1 MQRILSR
8 AARRCTNSS
17 AAFKSPHAQANV
29 ASGVHSE
36 DAPTCSSE
44 YGEFTWKTSLVK
56 YMQADIVNALRRGD
70 RRRASMILSNFQN
83 TNRTFTTEDF
93 SYILEYCAEAPDPLF
108 VMETLELMEEKAIGV
123 SKGIYRYV
131 IRALSRGGYAK
142 EALHWLNL
150 LGEKESAH
158 ATLPFFNIFLN
169 ACGSSA
175 NLKDVECCLETMETY
190 LLGKSEIT
198 YSELLK
204 IAVLQGNLP
213 AVYDIWK
220 DCTRHYSPSIITQR
234 RFLRAL
240 TTFGDLQSAYHIL
253 QQMVAIATQRS
264 DHLRLS
270 SKGRYQSSRL
280 DIPVLALSEPE
291 YRKLLLDCNLQ
302 PSQGATDKISADVQ
316 PEIFEEKTQSLET
329 VQLNADV
336 LSTGNNL
343 SDKVELENASVRNT
357 LRFAQSAVR
366 RFLRWSFNDLIHACL
381 QFNNCQLAEQLFLE
395 MQKLGLQPS
404 KFTYDGFV
412 KTVIAGKG
420 IAYAMK
426 VIEAMERRG
435 IKPYD
440 DTLAALSEGY
450 SKNLQLDLAEDF
462 LERISEMQPKHIRAI
477 NALLS
482 GCEIMNEPERAV
494 RILAK
499 MKHVKMKATLRTY
512 ELLFSLFGNVNVPY
526 EEGNVLS
533 HVDVSKRISI
543 IERDM
548 LNNEIQH
555 SFVSM
560 KNLIRAFGAE
570 GMIEE
575 MLRYLNV
582 AENVLWNIDPDQKS
596 DLYSV
601 VLRALVRA
609 KESHKA
615 IRIFKTMRSCSL
627 PTDVSIYTTMIE
639 CCKWLPCFKSASA
652 LLSLMIQDG
661 FHPTVVTYTSL
672 LKVVLAKDDFEGALD
687 LLDIC
692 KTEGIEPDI
701 QIFNTILS
709 HAYARGQIHVIE
721 YIVECIHR
729 AKIQPDPSTLSYT
742 FCAYEEHELYNTA
755 IEALQVLSMRMIS
768 EDVSILGEKITVFE
782 GLILSE
788 EPDAELRIIRAFE
801 AAEEFL
807 AMALLN
813 LRWCATMGAT
823 ISWSPEESLWAR
835 RLASSYD
842 DNKRPHII
850 PSEVPQSWERKPYF
864 RVSGKHPV
872 GGIPFTQPRVK

>member
-17 AAFKSPHAQANV
+17 AAFKSPLAQANV

-36 DAPTCSSE
+36 DSPTCSNE
-44 YGEFTWKTSLVK
+44 YDNFTWKTSLVRSV
-56 YMQADIVNALRRGD
+56 QADIVNALRRGD
-70 RRRASMILSNFQN
+70 RQRASMILSNFQN
-83 TNRTFTTEDF
+83 TDWALTKDDF

-108 VMETLELMEEKAIGV
+108 VMETLELMEEKAIGM

-131 IRALSRGGYAK
+131 IRALSRGGCSK
-142 EALHWLNL
+142 EALHWLTL
-150 LGEKESAH
+150 LGEKESTH

-169 ACGSSA
+169 SCGSSA
-175 NLKDVECCLETMETY
+175 NLKDAECCLETMQNY

-198 YSELLK
+198 YCELLK

-220 DCTRHYSPSIITQR
+220 DCTRYYSPSIIMQR
-234 RFLRAL
+234 KFLRAL

-253 QQMVAIATQRS
+253 QHMVATAAQSS

-270 SKGRYQSSRL
+270 CKRRYQSSRL
-280 DIPVLALSEPE
+280 DIPVLALSESE
-291 YRKLLLDCNLQ
+291 DLKLLPDCNLQ
-302 PSQGATDKISADVQ
+302 PSQGKLATGKNSADVQ
-316 PEIFEEKTQSLET
+316 PELFEEKTQSFDI
-329 VQLNADV
+329 VQLKADV
-336 LSTGNNL
+336 LSEGNDL
-343 SDKVELENASVRNT
+343 ADKVGLENGSVPDT
-357 LRFAQSAVR
+357 LRFVGSAVR
-366 RFLRWSFNDLIHACL
+366 RILRWSFNDLMHACV

-395 MQKLGLQPS
+395 MQKLRLRPS

-412 KTVIAGKG
+412 KTLIAGKG
-420 IAYAMK
+420 VAYAMK
-426 VIEAMERRG
+426 VVEVMERRG
-435 IKPYD
+435 IKPYN

-450 SKNLQLDLAEDF
+450 SKNLQLDLAEDS
-462 LERISEMQPKHIRAI
+462 LERISEIRPKHIRAV

-499 MKHVKMKATLRTY
+499 MKHVNMKATLRTY
-512 ELLFSLFGNVNVPY
+512 ELLFSLFGNINVPY
-526 EEGNVLS
+526 EDGNVLS
-533 HVDVSKRISI
+533 HVEVSKRISI
-543 IERDM
+543 IEMDM

-582 AENVLWNIDPDQKS
+582 AENILWNINPYQKS

-601 VLRALVRA
+601 VLHALVQA

-615 IRIFKTMRSCSL
+615 IRIFKIMRSCSL
-627 PTDVSIYTTMIE
+627 PTDISIYTTMIE

-652 LLSLMIQDG
+652 LLSLMLQDG

-672 LKVVLAKDDFEGALD
+672 LKVALAKDDFEGALD

-692 KTEGIEPDI
+692 ITEGIEPDI
-701 QIFNTILS
+701 QMFNTVLS
-709 HAYARGQIHVIE
+709 HAYYKGQIHVIE

-729 AKIQPDPSTLSYT
+729 AKIQPDPSTLWYT
-742 FCAYEEHELYNTA
+742 FCVYEEHELYNTA

-768 EDVSILGEKITVFE
+768 EDVSIRSEKITAFE
-782 GLILSE
+782 DLILSE

-801 AAEEFL
+801 AGEEFL
-807 AMALLN
+807 ATALLN
-813 LRWCATMGAT
+813 LRWCAIMGAT

-842 DNKRPHII
+842 ANRRPHIS
-850 PSEVPQSWERKPYF
+850 P
-864 RVSGKHPV
+864 
-872 GGIPFTQPRVK
+872 

>member
-1 MQRILSR
+1 
-8 AARRCTNSS
+8 
-17 AAFKSPHAQANV
+17 
-29 ASGVHSE
+29 
-36 DAPTCSSE
+36 
-44 YGEFTWKTSLVK
+44 
-56 YMQADIVNALRRGD
+56 
-70 RRRASMILSNFQN
+70 
-83 TNRTFTTEDF
+83 
-93 SYILEYCAEAPDPLF
+93 
-108 VMETLELMEEKAIGV
+108 METLELMEEKAIGM

-131 IRALSRGGYAK
+131 IRALSRGGYVK
-142 EALHWLNL
+142 EALHWLML
-150 LGEKESAH
+150 LGEKESTH

-175 NLKDVECCLETMETY
+175 NLKDVECCLETMENY

-198 YSELLK
+198 YCELLK
-204 IAVLQGNLP
+204 IAVLQQNLP

-220 DCTRHYSPSIITQR
+220 DCTRYYSPSIITQR
-234 RFLRAL
+234 RILRAL
-240 TTFGDLQSAYHIL
+240 TAFGDLQSAYHIL
-253 QQMVAIATQRS
+253 QHMVTSAAQRS
-264 DHLRLS
+264 EHLRLS
-270 SKGRYQSSRL
+270 SKRRYQSSRL
-280 DIPVLALSEPE
+280 DIPVLALSESE
-291 YRKLLLDCNLQ
+291 DLKLLPDFSLQ
-302 PSQGATDKISADVQ
+302 PSQGKLATGKNSADVQ
-316 PEIFEEKTQSLET
+316 PELLF
-329 VQLNADV
+329 A
-336 LSTGNNL
+336 GNNL
-343 SDKVELENASVRNT
+343 ADKVELDNGTVRKT
-357 LRFAQSAVR
+357 LRLAQSAVR
-366 RFLRWSFNDLIHACL
+366 RILIWSFNDLMHACV

-395 MQKLGLQPS
+395 MQILGLRWS

-412 KTVIAGKG
+412 KTLIAGKG

-426 VIEAMERRG
+426 VIETMERRG
-435 IKPYD
+435 IKPYN
-440 DTLAALSEGY
+440 DTLSALSEGY
-450 SKNLQLDLAEDF
+450 SKNLQLDLAEDL
-462 LERISEMQPKHIRAI
+462 LERISEIRPKHIHAI

-482 GCEIMNEPERAV
+482 GCDIMNEPERAV

-499 MKHVKMKATLRTY
+499 MKRVNMKATLRTY

-543 IERDM
+543 IEMDM

-560 KNLIRAFGAE
+560 KNLIRAFGDE

-582 AENVLWNIDPDQKS
+582 AEKVLWNINPYQKS

-601 VLRALVRA
+601 ALHALVKA

-615 IRIFKTMRSCSL
+615 IRIFKIMRSCGL

-652 LLSLMIQDG
+652 LLSLMLQDG

-692 KTEGIEPDI
+692 KTERIEPDI
-701 QIFNTILS
+701 QIFNTVLS
-709 HAYARGQIHVIE
+709 RAYARGQIHVIE
-721 YIVECIHR
+721 YIVERIHR
-729 AKIQPDPSTLSYT
+729 AKIQPNPSTLVYT

-755 IEALQVLSMRMIS
+755 IEALQVLSTRMIS
-768 EDVSILGEKITVFE
+768 EDANILSEKITVFE
-782 GLILSE
+782 DLILSE

-807 AMALLN
+807 ATALLN
-813 LRWCATMGAT
+813 LRWCAIMGAT

-835 RLASSYD
+835 RLASSYNA
-842 DNKRPHII
+842 NKRPHII
-850 PSEVPQSWERKPYF
+850 PLDVPQS
-864 RVSGKHPV
+864 S
-872 GGIPFTQPRVK
+872 

>member
-8 AARRCTNSS
+8 AARRCTSSS
-17 AAFKSPHAQANV
+17 AAFKSPHAQVNV

-36 DAPTCSSE
+36 DAPTCSNE
-44 YGEFTWKTSLVK
+44 YDDFTWKTTLVRS
-56 YMQADIVNALRRGD
+56 MQADIVNALRRGD
-70 RRRASMILSNFQN
+70 RQRASIILSNFQN
-83 TNRTFTTEDF
+83 TNWALNKEDF

-108 VMETLELMEEKAIGV
+108 VMETLELMEEKAIGM

-131 IRALSRGGYAK
+131 IRALSRGGYVK
-142 EALHWLNL
+142 EALHWLML
-150 LGEKESAH
+150 LGEKESTH

-175 NLKDVECCLETMETY
+175 NLKDVECCLETMENY

-198 YSELLK
+198 YCELLK
-204 IAVLQGNLP
+204 IAVLQQNLP

-220 DCTRHYSPSIITQR
+220 DCTRYYSPSIITQR
-234 RFLRAL
+234 RILRAL
-240 TTFGDLQSAYHIL
+240 TAFGDLQSAYHIL
-253 QQMVAIATQRS
+253 QHMVTSAAQRS
-264 DHLRLS
+264 EHLRLS
-270 SKGRYQSSRL
+270 SKRRYQSSRL
-280 DIPVLALSEPE
+280 DIPVLALSESE
-291 YRKLLLDCNLQ
+291 DLKLLPDFSLQ
-302 PSQGATDKISADVQ
+302 PSQGKLATGKNSADVQ
-316 PEIFEEKTQSLET
+316 PELLF
-329 VQLNADV
+329 A
-336 LSTGNNL
+336 GNNL
-343 SDKVELENASVRNT
+343 ADKVELDNGTVRKT
-357 LRFAQSAVR
+357 LRLAQSAVR
-366 RFLRWSFNDLIHACL
+366 RILIWSFNDLMHACV

-395 MQKLGLQPS
+395 MQILGLRWS

-412 KTVIAGKG
+412 KTLIAGKG

-426 VIEAMERRG
+426 VIETMERRG
-435 IKPYD
+435 IKPYN
-440 DTLAALSEGY
+440 DTLSALSEGY
-450 SKNLQLDLAEDF
+450 SKNLQLDLAEDL
-462 LERISEMQPKHIRAI
+462 LERISEIRPKHIHAI

-482 GCEIMNEPERAV
+482 GCDIMNEPERAV

-499 MKHVKMKATLRTY
+499 MKRVNMKATLRTY

-543 IERDM
+543 IEMDM

-560 KNLIRAFGAE
+560 KNLIRAFGDE

-582 AENVLWNIDPDQKS
+582 AEKVLWNINPYQKS

-601 VLRALVRA
+601 ALHALVKA

-615 IRIFKTMRSCSL
+615 IRIFKIMRSCGL

-652 LLSLMIQDG
+652 LLSLMLQDG

-692 KTEGIEPDI
+692 KTERIEPDI
-701 QIFNTILS
+701 QIFNTVLS
-709 HAYARGQIHVIE
+709 RAYARGQIHVIE
-721 YIVECIHR
+721 YIVERIHR
-729 AKIQPDPSTLSYT
+729 AKIQPNPSTLVYT

-755 IEALQVLSMRMIS
+755 IEALQVLSTRMIS
-768 EDVSILGEKITVFE
+768 EDANILSEKITVFE
-782 GLILSE
+782 DLILSE

-807 AMALLN
+807 ATALLN
-813 LRWCATMGAT
+813 LRWCAIMGAT

-835 RLASSYD
+835 RLASSYNA
-842 DNKRPHII
+842 NKRPHII
-850 PSEVPQSWERKPYF
+850 PLDVPQS
-864 RVSGKHPV
+864 S
-872 GGIPFTQPRVK
+872 